1 MGGGGPPAWGV
12 AHPPRQPLQKTAVHF
27 PFFPLLLA
35 H

>member
-1 MGGGGPPAWGV
+1 MGGRSPSLGRGSPS
-12 AHPPRQPLQKTAVHF
+12 RQPLQKTAVHF